1 MVPRTP
7 GWPLPCH
14 RQRATIVAWGEIA
27 CVGDHPGSS
36 VGGAMS
42 TDPGPADRVQRNR
55 EVIHRFYRAV
65 NAKDRDVFY
74 EIVHPE
80 FVNHGGASGDIVG
93 PKALVDSLDPFYAA
107 MPDWHVS
114 EDFVV
119 AEGDRVASRGTIT
132 GTHEGAFMG
141 IPPTGKKVSW
151 SGIIIYRLDD
161 DGMVIER
168 WQDFDALGMLTQMG
182 VVPPMGGP
190 PR

>member
-1 MVPRTP
+1 MSTN
-7 GWPLPCH
+7 
-14 RQRATIVAWGEIA
+14 
-27 CVGDHPGSS
+27 PGS
-36 VGGAMS
+36 V
-42 TDPGPADRVQRNR
+42 DRVQRNR

-93 PKALVDSLDPFYAA
+93 PQALVDSLDPFYAA

-119 AEGDRVASRGTIT
+119 AEGDRVASRGTIS
-132 GTHEGAFMG
+132 GTHEGPFMG

-161 DGMVIER
+161 DGKVVER

>member
-1 MVPRTP
+1 MSTN
-7 GWPLPCH
+7 
-14 RQRATIVAWGEIA
+14 
-27 CVGDHPGSS
+27 PGS
-36 VGGAMS
+36 V
-42 TDPGPADRVQRNR
+42 DQVQRNR

-93 PKALVDSLDPFYAA
+93 PKALVESLDPFYAA

-119 AEGDRVASRGTIT
+119 AEGDRVASRGTIS
-132 GTHEGAFMG
+132 GTHEGSFMG

-151 SGIIIYRLDD
+151 SGIIIYRLD